1 MQSPET
7 RKSKTKY
14 GLKVEDLTFKKK
26 KKNSEQLIILHY
38 Q

>member
-26 KKNSEQLIILHY
+26 KNSEQLIILHY